1 MESDDLLCSRN
12 ARPQEGK
19 GAARGPSCSQ
29 NATVKLCWFDARNKG
44 QPWPLPLEKYREF
57 EGSLSTRAVGDQAG
71 DPVEY
76 RGEFPA
82 ENG

>member
-1 MESDDLLCSRN
+1 MIFYARATRGLRRRGRERPGALL
-12 ARPQEGK
+12 AR
-19 GAARGPSCSQ
+19 RTR
-29 NATVKLCWFDARNKG
+29 TVKLCWFDARNKG
-44 QPWPLPLEKYREF
+44 QPWPLPLERYREF

-76 RGEFPA
+76 RREFPA

>member
-1 MESDDLLCSRN
+1 MIIFYACATRGLRKGRERPGALL
-12 ARPQEGK
+12 AR
-19 GAARGPSCSQ
+19 RTR
-29 NATVKLCWFDARNKG
+29 TVKLCWFDARNKG